1 MWPGSVVFTA
11 GDWTETVKL
20 NADGVAT
27 VTAPEGALGKV
38 SKITAAYGGY
48 TDNLVNVSDDAIEQ
62 TPDPDPTPDPTPDPD
77 PTPAPTTKPGT
88 TTTKKTAKKAAVV
101 VNTGANVKGIALVAA
116 SWPSVVRWLFCVA
129 GSSSLTSHE
138 RFAYS
143 VSTYSIHPA

>member
-1 MWPGSVVFTA
+1 MAGSVVFTA

-62 TPDPDPTPDPTPDPD
+62 TPDPDPTP
-77 PTPAPTTKPGT
+77 APTTKPGT

-116 SWPSVVRWLFCVA
+116 ILAIGGALAVLRRWKA
-129 GSSSLTSHE
+129 A
-138 RFAYS
+138 R
-143 VSTYSIHPA
+143 